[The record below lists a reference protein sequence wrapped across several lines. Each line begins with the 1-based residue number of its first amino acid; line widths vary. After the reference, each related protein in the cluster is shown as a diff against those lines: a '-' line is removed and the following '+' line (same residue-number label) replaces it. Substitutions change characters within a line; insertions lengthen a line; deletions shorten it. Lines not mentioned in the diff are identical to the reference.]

1 MVSSDGPQLQVSY
14 IVTTK
19 EDARCDRGK
28 QVLAKISLVAALRGR
43 LYAHGLLLGVG
54 VPSGKGP
61 LRVNVRNGNSVR
73 VRSVLESE
81 LSHWKVEGG
90 NFV

>member
-1 MVSSDGPQLQVSY
+1 MLSVASRVNIPGTLDYLSNVSSKWASQ
-14 IVTTK
+14 
-19 EDARCDRGK
+19 
-28 QVLAKISLVAALRGR
+28 AALRGR